1 MARQMMSA
9 APDSQSHLP
18 QKFAFSDAR
27 LRRVANE
34 AVSRRTPVFRPPAE
48 ASSHSSGPPR
58 TGSAPSSRSP
68 FGSSLLPS
76 VHRPA
81 MRGLQSGE
89 NGETGLLRETRNM
102 KDCKESQ
109 ASTLAAL
116 ALRRSSA
123 SYVSAAS
130 SPRSPPASQSSQ
142 ATPPSSSDPFCSSLL
157 SRLNSAPSATAVAAA
172 TSPAAVH
179 GGGSPPELLVIARE
193 RRRSLPLHDSKSLR
207 SVSSSSFSPSCSSS
221 SSSCSSSSPSCS
233 SSSASSSASASSSS
247 VFLAFAESRGR
258 GSRRVSSQSSGRRQ
272 DMPFPS
278 FLSPHWTDAFCSSH
292 KGDEKSESLGVHRD
306 TTSLRTTPSFAELPT
321 RHPSSPRS
329 RSDSSNPFFDGADA
343 AFDAC
348 SATGQAIKSPES
360 SQPTSS
366 SSSFPYPSASS
377 LQHTSSSSSRFTFS
391 VSGPSVGGL
400 SACGAPQEGKG
411 RMDPRQ
417 AEDVSLFSSNLLHAS
432 GLHESLFNLSA
443 LDVSAV
449 YGETQQAVSPP
460 LASSIFSFSGEKKPH
475 PDASASE
482 VPASPSAP
490 LSANPSSSSSSV
502 PSSLRSTSVSSSG
515 HRVDS
520 AEEACED
527 KKGAGVGAEQCV
539 HTPRGGGVSMAT
551 AGSMPFSAER
561 EKRVEERGT
570 SNEAVVEREH
580 EKMARSQV
588 SPETQEER
596 MRRIQ
601 KELEALKERNDA
613 LELQLFETQRRR
625 RAAAGLQLKTERRPL
640 SSSDSPFNSRFDAR
654 LGDGVTHAQNASEAA
669 AAAPRGAP
677 REAKEETYRERTSCP
692 LTPLPSFVLRRD
704 SETACSVETPRFPTA
719 CPPDGLQRDCSGER
733 GDRETGVATVSSA
746 VQCPSEFP
754 GWDRKE
760 CKDRLMRSGVEDEQF
775 EKRTGEE
782 GETIEREEE
791 KVGKGEKEREEEKQA
806 QSLNELRT
814 KKAESLKTRD
824 TERGASAA
832 LNRRCKERG
841 DKNEK
846 VWGGETVEDRT
857 GCPCILSGEDA
868 GGKASLSLNADP
880 DPSKHAVSDPQRSGQ
895 NEAGC
900 ESPSNAPEER
910 QEVTTP
916 QADFDQE
923 REALPTERQEL
934 EEARAVAV
942 AQKRESE
949 ETRQPHAA
957 EEALWMS
964 AREQSHGVYRQQLQ
978 EQREAFVNEKEFEDA
993 KQRLTAQ
1000 KQPLDE
1006 ERDVCVKEKQRLEQQ
1021 MYSANERELGM
1032 AIKIYDE
1039 KRRKM
1044 DGLEEML
1051 LAKQR
1056 QLEAERDSCV
1066 KEKQGLAG
1074 EKKELEKKKREFE
1087 ERTNELEKLK
1097 QDLQGEKKEL
1107 ERKKREFEE
1116 RTNELEKA
1124 KQGMEGEKRALEK
1137 EKREFEERTNEL
1149 EKAKQGMEGEKKALE
1164 KENREFEEKTNEL
1177 AKAKQDMEGEKRA
1190 LAKEKREFEE
1200 IANDLEKAKQDLQ
1213 GEKKELER
1221 KKREFEEKT
1230 NELAKAKQDLQGEK
1244 RAFEKEKREFEEKT
1258 NELAKAKQDL
1268 QGEKRAL
1275 EKEKREFDEIAN
1287 DLAKAKQEMEGA
1299 KKELEQK
1306 TREFEETINELEKEK
1321 QDLQGEKRALE
1332 KEKKSIDEERRDL
1345 AEAKRGRFE
1354 ERCQEKANKVNAE
1367 ERRKVEEKEVSL
1379 VEREERSQLEERD
1392 MREKEVGELISELN
1406 SQRAFFLEKSK
1417 TWKAEQERV
1426 RGQLKETE
1434 QIMAE
1439 QMARWQTRERTIM
1452 EEFTRLQEA
1461 KDEVERRY
1469 ASLQEQL
1476 SLMEE
1481 RTAQPL
1487 ADALEALE
1495 EAKRR
1500 EKEQMGELERER
1512 RERQQIEKDYERLA
1526 QQNSELTQHVA
1537 ESRGLKER
1545 LEHLQSELLKWRRI
1559 GEEARQRAET
1569 QYKEL
1574 KRLDEER
1581 QRLLQKC
1588 SSQTEGMHFGHA
1600 FFAAGVQSDSRH
1612 SEEAS
1617 RDKSDRHVSSD
1628 SENVDRDGMAKPQER
1643 AGPRRATIRD
1653 EKENS
1658 EDTRRPGEGQSGT
1671 PPAPPR
1677 GSEAAPD
1684 TPQSAGLLSTVGD
1697 PDREG
1702 NAVNERTEER
1712 QRVEA
1717 EPKDEQ
1723 SRDVLI
1729 ERLRRL
1735 YSEEC
1740 ASSRRLAAEGAKYRQ
1755 QLRQVMKR
1763 LVVVTKAMEEAND
1776 LREKRQRMQQQK
1788 RRGKVSS
1795 E

>member
-1 MARQMMSA
+1 
-9 APDSQSHLP
+9 
-18 QKFAFSDAR
+18 
-27 LRRVANE
+27 
-34 AVSRRTPVFRPPAE
+34 
-48 ASSHSSGPPR
+48 
-58 TGSAPSSRSP
+58 
-68 FGSSLLPS
+68 
-76 VHRPA
+76 
-81 MRGLQSGE
+81 
-89 NGETGLLRETRNM
+89 M

-130 SPRSPPASQSSQ
+130 SPRSPPASQSFQ

-221 SSSCSSSSPSCS
+221 SPSCS

-247 VFLAFAESRGR
+247 AFLAFAESRGR

-329 RSDSSNPFFDGADA
+329 RSVSSNPFFDGADA

-527 KKGAGVGAEQCV
+527 KKGTSVGAGQCV
-539 HTPRGGGVSMAT
+539 HTPGGGGVSMAT

-580 EKMARSQV
+580 EKMSRSQV

-625 RAAAGLQLKTERRPL
+625 RAAAGLHLKTERRPL
-640 SSSDSPFNSRFDAR
+640 SPSDSPFNSRFDAG

-677 REAKEETYRERTSCP
+677 REAKEETYRERTSRP

-760 CKDRLMRSGVEDEQF
+760 CKDRLMRSGVEDEEF

-791 KVGKGEKEREEEKQA
+791 KVGKGEKEREEENQT

-824 TERGASAA
+824 RERGASAA

-900 ESPSNAPEER
+900 EPPSNAPEER

-949 ETRQPHAA
+949 EMRQPHAA

-964 AREQSHGVYRQQLQ
+964 AREQSHGVCRQQLQ
-978 EQREAFVNEKEFEDA
+978 EQREAFVNEEFEDA

-1066 KEKQGLAG
+1066 KEKQDLAG

-1087 ERTNELEKLK
+1087 EIANDLEKAK

-1124 KQGMEGEKRALEK
+1124 KQDLQGEKRALEK
-1137 EKREFEERTNEL
+1137 EKREFEER
-1149 EKAKQGMEGEKKALE
+1149 
-1164 KENREFEEKTNEL
+1164 TNEL

-1221 KKREFEEKT
+1221 KKREFEEIANDLEKAKQDLLGDKRALEKEKREFEEIA
-1230 NELAKAKQDLQGEK
+1230 NDLEKAKQDLQGEK
-1244 RAFEKEKREFEEKT
+1244 KELERKKREFEERT

-1275 EKEKREFDEIAN
+1275 EKEKREFDEVAN

-1306 TREFEETINELEKEK
+1306 TREFEETMNELEKEK

-1379 VEREERSQLEERD
+1379 VEREEGSQLEERD

-1417 TWKAEQERV
+1417 TWKAEQEKV

-1461 KDEVERRY
+1461 KEEVERRY

-1500 EKEQMGELERER
+1500 EEEQMGELERER

-1617 RDKSDRHVSSD
+1617 CDNSDRHVSSD

-1717 EPKDEQ
+1717 EPKDER

-1776 LREKRQRMQQQK
+1776 LREKRQRMQQQRK
-1788 RRGKVSS
+1788 RGKVSS

>member
-34 AVSRRTPVFRPPAE
+34 ADSRRTPVFRPPAE

-527 KKGAGVGAEQCV
+527 KKGASVGAGQCV

-1087 ERTNELEKLK
+1087 ERTNELEK
-1097 QDLQGEKKEL
+1097 
-1107 ERKKREFEE
+1107 
-1116 RTNELEKA
+1116 
-1124 KQGMEGEKRALEK
+1124 
-1137 EKREFEERTNEL
+1137 
-1149 EKAKQGMEGEKKALE
+1149 AKQGMEGEKKALEKEKREFQERMNELEKAKQDMEGAKRSLE

-1306 TREFEETINELEKEK
+1306 TREFEETMNELEKEK

-1417 TWKAEQERV
+1417 TWKAEQEKV

-1461 KDEVERRY
+1461 KEEVERRY

-1684 TPQSAGLLSTVGD
+1684 TPQSAGLFSTVGD

-1717 EPKDEQ
+1717 EPKDER

>member
-34 AVSRRTPVFRPPAE
+34 ADSRRTPVFRPPAE

-89 NGETGLLRETRNM
+89 NGETALLRETRNM

-272 DMPFPS
+272 DIPFPS

-527 KKGAGVGAEQCV
+527 KKGASVGAGQCV

-1087 ERTNELEKLK
+1087 ERTNELEK
-1097 QDLQGEKKEL
+1097 
-1107 ERKKREFEE
+1107 
-1116 RTNELEKA
+1116 
-1124 KQGMEGEKRALEK
+1124 
-1137 EKREFEERTNEL
+1137 
-1149 EKAKQGMEGEKKALE
+1149 AKQGMEGEKKALEKEKREFQERMNELEKAKQDMEGAKRSLE

-1306 TREFEETINELEKEK
+1306 TREFEETMNELEKEK

-1417 TWKAEQERV
+1417 TWKAEQEKV

-1461 KDEVERRY
+1461 KEEVERRY

-1684 TPQSAGLLSTVGD
+1684 TPQSAGLFSTVGD

-1717 EPKDEQ
+1717 EPKDER